1 MNNQIPGV
9 KIRQLFIILVI
20 LGFLLLIGTE
30 LIPYLGGILG
40 AITLYVL
47 LEPIQTWLENRK
59 WKPAR
64 AASMLIVLSVIII
77 LIPITGIV
85 LMLSSKIKAVIKN
98 STEITK
104 LLKTQLEKIE
114 SQVGFNLSKNIN
126 SSDIGDW
133 ISNNIQGA
141 ANLSLTILLSVGLML
156 FLLYFMLVERKKWL
170 NTALHYMPLK
180 EDNIVTIGKESI
192 NLVKSN
198 AIGIPLVA
206 LLQGAVAI
214 LGYFIFGVENPFF
227 WFVITV
233 IGSMIPFVGTALGI
247 LPVSIIM
254 LAQGNTAAAIGIL
267 IYGTVVVG
275 STDNLFRLVVQKRLA
290 NVHPLVTLI
299 GVIVGVPLFGFIGLI
314 FGPLLVSLLLLMIKI
329 YRNEYGNTTEAI

>member
-1 MNNQIPGV
+1 MNNQIPAI
-9 KIRQLFIILVI
+9 KIRQLFIMLVI
-20 LGFLLLIGTE
+20 LGLLLLIGME

-47 LEPIQTWLENRK
+47 LEPIQKWLESKK
-59 WKPAR
+59 WKPAW
-64 AASMLIVLSVIII
+64 AASMLISLSVIII

-85 LMLSSKIKAVIKN
+85 LMLSSKIKAAIKN

-104 LLKTQLEKIE
+104 LVKAQLEKVE

-126 SSDIGDW
+126 SSDISDW

-141 ANLSLTILLSVGLML
+141 ANVSLTILLSVGLML
-156 FLLYFMLVERKKWL
+156 FLLYFMLVERKRWL
-170 NTALHYMPLK
+170 NTSLHYMPLK
-180 EDNIVTIGKESI
+180 EDNIITIGKESI

-214 LGYFIFGVENPFF
+214 VGYFIFGVENPFF

-247 LPVSIIM
+247 LPVCILL
-254 LAQGNTAAAIGIL
+254 LAQGNTTAAIGIL
-267 IYGTVVVG
+267 IYGAVVVG
-275 STDNLFRLVVQKRLA
+275 STDNLFRLIVQKRLA
-290 NVHPLVTLI
+290 DVHPLVTLI

-314 FGPLLVSLLLLMIKI
+314 FGPLLVSLFLLMIKI
-329 YRNEYGNTTEAI
+329 YKNEYGNTTEAI